1 MLYPENIEQK
11 IGFDQIRYLTKQF
24 CISNL
29 GKDQVDEI
37 SFSFDFEIILKNL
50 FETEELVTLLSE
62 SNGDFPLA
70 TISDLRENIQNI
82 RIEGTFLNETELFDL
97 KRTLE
102 TTESIVKFLVRKSE
116 NRFPHLKKI
125 ANEVV
130 LLPEIIEK
138 INLILD
144 KFGQV
149 KDNASEKLQQI
160 RQSLRHEQTSI
171 SRLINNILKKAQ
183 TDGFVEKGVNPTMR
197 EGRLVIPVAPMFKR
211 KIGGIIHDESATG
224 KTVFIEPSAVIEAN
238 NRIRELEN
246 EERREIVRILIQVT
260 DFIRPFSSEIIE
272 TQHFLGK
279 IDFLRA
285 KSIFSMEIGAI
296 KPLLKKESYI
306 NWKKA
311 KHPLLFLSLKKQKK
325 EIVPLQI
332 SLNKNNRRILLI
344 SGPNAGGK
352 SVCLKTVALLQYML
366 QCGFLIP
373 IHESSEAGIF
383 SQIFIDI
390 GDEQS
395 IENDLSTYS
404 SHLLNMKN
412 FLKFSNAET
421 LLLIDEFGSGTE
433 PQIGGAIAESIL
445 NHLNQKQVFG
455 VITTHYTN
463 LKNFAAQTDGI
474 SNGAMLYDRHQMS
487 PLFQLQIGNPGS
499 SFAIEI
505 AQKIGLPEDVIKEA
519 AKKVGNELIDFD
531 KYLQDIVRDKRYWEH
546 KRQQIRQ
553 KEKQSEDLIERYEKE
568 LENLQKNRK
577 ELILQAKQNA
587 EQLLNE
593 VNAKIENTIRTIKE
607 AQAEKE
613 LTKEVREE
621 LKSYKETILK
631 NKFEDKKITKKI
643 NEVKKQRKKK
653 AIDKQDKEVFSVGD
667 FVRIEEQQAIGEII
681 ELKEKTAIVILGNIK
696 TSLNINRLQRVS
708 KNQAKKESKSQYS
721 ILGKETEKNIREK
734 KLNFHPEIDLR
745 GMRAEEALPKIIH
758 FIDNALMVNISRVR
772 ILHGTGTGAL
782 RQLTR
787 DYLSGIKGISYHDEH
802 VQFGGA
808 GITVVEL

>member
-1 MLYPENIEQK
+1 MLYPKNIEQK
-11 IGFDQIRYLTKQF
+11 IGFDQIRGLTKQF
-24 CISNL
+24 CISSL
-29 GKDQVDEI
+29 GKDEVDEVA
-37 SFSFDFEIILKNL
+37 FSSDFEVVLKNL
-50 FETEELVTLLSE
+50 FETEELLSLLNE
-62 SNGDFPLA
+62 ENDGFPLT
-70 TISDLRENIQNI
+70 TIPDLRENIQNI
-82 RIEGTFLNETELFDL
+82 RIEGTFLTETELFDL
-97 KRTLE
+97 KKSLE
-102 TTESIVKFLVRKSE
+102 TTDSIVKFLIRKSE
-116 NRFPHLKKI
+116 NRFPNLRKI

-130 LLPEIIEK
+130 LLPEIAEK
-138 INLILD
+138 ISFILD
-144 KFGQV
+144 KFGQI

-160 RQSLRHEQTSI
+160 RQELSHEQTSI

-183 TDGFVEKGVNPTMR
+183 TDGYVEKGVNPTMR
-197 EGRLVIPVAPMFKR
+197 DGRLVIPIAPMFKR

-246 EERREIVRILIQVT
+246 EERREIVRILVQIT
-260 DFIRPFSSEIIE
+260 DFIRPFSTEIID
-272 TQHFLGK
+272 TQFFLGK

-285 KSIFSMEIGAI
+285 KSLFSLEIGAI
-296 KPLLKKESYI
+296 KPTLKKETLI
-306 NWKKA
+306 DWKKA
-311 KHPLLFLSLKKQKK
+311 RHPLLFLSLKKHNK

-332 SLNKNNRRILLI
+332 SLNKNRRILLI

-373 IHESSEAGIF
+373 IHESSEASIF
-383 SQIFIDI
+383 NQIFIDI

-412 FLKFSNAET
+412 FLKFSCAET

-445 NHLNQKQVFG
+445 NHLNLKQVFG

-463 LKNFAAQTDGI
+463 LKYFAAQTEGI
-474 SNGAMLYDRHQMS
+474 ANGAMLYDRHQMQ

-505 AQKIGLPEDVIKEA
+505 AQKIGLPEAVIKEA
-519 AKKVGNELIDFD
+519 ANKAGNELIDFD

-546 KRQQIRQ
+546 KRQQIRL
-553 KEKQSEDLIERYEKE
+553 KEKQSEELITRYEKE
-568 LENLQKNRK
+568 LENLQQNRK
-577 ELILQAKQNA
+577 ELMRQAKQNA
-587 EQLLNE
+587 EQLLIDA
-593 VNAKIENTIRTIKE
+593 NAKIENTIRTIKE
-607 AQAEKE
+607 AQADKGKTKVVRNE
-613 LTKEVREE
+613 LRN
-621 LKSYKETILK
+621 YKEKVLE
-631 NKFEDKKITKKI
+631 NNFEDNIIAQKI
-643 NEVKKQRKKK
+643 NEIKKQRKKK
-653 AIDKQDKEVFSVGD
+653 VVEKQDKGVLTIGD
-667 FVRIEEQQAIGEII
+667 FVRIEGQQAIGEII
-681 ELKEKTAIVILGNIK
+681 EIKKKIAVVIFGSIK
-696 TSLNINRLQRVS
+696 TSLKINQLQKTSR
-708 KNQAKKESKSQYS
+708 NQAKKDTRNQNT
-721 ILGKETEKNIREK
+721 ILSKETEKNLREK
-734 KLNFHPEIDLR
+734 KLNFKPEIDLR
-745 GMRAEEALPKIIH
+745 GMRADEALEQIIH
-758 FIDNALMVNISRVR
+758 FIDNALMVNVNRVR

-787 DYLSGIKGISYHDEH
+787 DYLSGIKNISFHDEH